1 MNVGDHIRNR
11 KVKGSVWQV
20 LGHTD
25 SHVLVRCL
33 DTGVPATVRMS
44 ELDRWVT
51 VFEAEPGLEGLER
64 KGKFW
69 VRVDRP
75 GYWDRQRGKK

>member
-1 MNVGDHIRNR
+1 MNPGDHIRNR
-11 KVKGSVWQV
+11 KVKGAVWQV
-20 LGHTD
+20 LGHTK

-33 DTGVPATVRMS
+33 DTGVPATVRRS

-64 KGKFW
+64 KGRML
-69 VRVDRP
+69 VRSDAPKPRVSL
-75 GYWDRQRGKK
+75 K

>member
-1 MNVGDHIRNR
+1 MNPGDHIRNR
-11 KVKGSVWQV
+11 KVKGAVWQV
-20 LGHTD
+20 LGHTK

-64 KGKFW
+64 KGAMW
-69 VRVDRP
+69 VRSDAPKPRVSL
-75 GYWDRQRGKK
+75 K